1 MSDAKKSHHPTVCFA
16 PAPLLSFG
24 QEGKV
29 RAHILFFNSIR
40 ELEKEHFSSWSGG
53 EIQHFNS
60 RYLSLNKRKAP
71 VRKRV
76 LYNLTKLN
84 VVIGLG
90 TYGKHTKCLL
100 RWFNSILRICIW
112 CTSRLNNMG

>member
-40 ELEKEHFSSWSGG
+40 ELEKEHFSSWPG
-53 EIQHFNS
+53 
-60 RYLSLNKRKAP
+60 A
-71 VRKRV
+71 
-76 LYNLTKLN
+76 
-84 VVIGLG
+84 
-90 TYGKHTKCLL
+90 
-100 RWFNSILRICIW
+100 
-112 CTSRLNNMG
+112 RLNDFSGREYSRPAVKEVVGLT